1 MNKRVLNISLRGITL
16 ASRFL
21 FIFFLAKYLAPND
34 LGLYGIFTATV
45 GYALYFV
52 GLDFYVYTTREII
65 KSEKSQWGAFLK
77 NQAFVSFLLYI
88 VLFVLL
94 IFTVAGGKISLA
106 QASWFI
112 LILIL
117 EHVNQEI
124 SRLLVAISKQTTASF
139 LLFVRQ
145 GLWAILIVIL
155 MASKIIPATL
165 NAIFIFWSVSG
176 LLSLILGVCS
186 LKKAKMGGW
195 KSEIDYSWILK
206 GIKVSGL
213 FLIATLALRGL
224 QTVDR
229 YWMQYLNDLEVVGA
243 YVLFIGMASTLMTFL
258 DASVFSFSYPAL
270 IKLKNDGDKI
280 AFRKHLKKMSI
291 TTVAITI
298 AFVVISVLLMPF
310 LLKWTEKP
318 IFEKYLLVY
327 YILLAATAM
336 NALGMIFHYA
346 LYAIGKDK
354 AIIASH
360 IISLLVFFVTVL
372 MLQNNHKI
380 TAVPAGI
387 TAAFTFILIF
397 KSVVF
402 YYSKKEFKTS

>member
-1 MNKRVLNISLRGITL
+1 MNKRMLNISLRGITL

-21 FIFFLAKYLAPND
+21 FIFFLAKYLAPED

-52 GLDFYVYTTREII
+52 GLDFYVYTTREIL
-65 KSEKSQWGAFLK
+65 KSEKSQWGSFLK
-77 NQAFVSFLLYI
+77 NQAFVSFLLYTLLSI
-88 VLFVLL
+88 IL
-94 IFTVAGGKISLA
+94 IFTAVTGKITPA
-106 QASWFI
+106 QALWFV

-117 EHVNQEI
+117 EHINQEI
-124 SRLLVAISKQTTASF
+124 SRLLVAISKQTTASL

-145 GLWAILIVIL
+145 GLWAIAVVIL
-155 MASKIIPATL
+155 MATKIVPGTL
-165 NAIFIFWSVSG
+165 NEIFIFWSASG
-176 LLSLILGVCS
+176 LLSLVMGFIS
-186 LKKAKMGGW
+186 LKKVNMGGW
-195 KSEIDYSWILK
+195 KDKIDYLWIIK
-206 GIKVSGL
+206 GIKISGL

-258 DASVFSFSYPAL
+258 DAGVFSFSYPTL
-270 IKLKNDGDKI
+270 IKLKNDGNKI
-280 AFRKHLKKMSI
+280 AFDKHLKKMSAVTI
-291 TTVAITI
+291 SITVA
-298 AFVVISVLLMPF
+298 FVLISVLLMPF
-310 LLKWTEKP
+310 LLEWTGKP
-318 IFEKYLLVY
+318 VFEKYILVY
-327 YILLAATAM
+327 YILLAATAI

-354 AIIASH
+354 AIIISH
-360 IISLLVFFVTVL
+360 IISLLVFFITVII
-372 MLQNNHKI
+372 LQGQHKI

-397 KSVVF
+397 KSVAF
-402 YYSKKEFKTS
+402 YSSKDVLKAK